1 MCAHLGIDRV
11 TQANGRMDMR
21 FAPDAQVDGE
31 RLFKA
36 LQNFD
41 RRLTLNA
48 ARPVTLSMRDDTL
61 AREDMLH
68 LTTKAMERLLARMQ
82 AQSA

>member
-1 MCAHLGIDRV
+1 
-11 TQANGRMDMR
+11 MR